1 MSPQKT
7 LLILRYELRC
17 AGRKDGD
24 FLLDFLDVVFAG
36 FEVDLVAVVSTTSSD
51 GGKGLLEGRRIAYML
66 NRNNLA
72 RLPLNRFVDHA
83 ETATL
88 RDVLASCP
96 SYLQSLGALLGEG
109 RELSHQ
115 APNLAGNKRTA

>member
-7 LLILRYELRC
+7 LLILCYELRC
-17 AGRKDGD
+17 AGGENGD

-36 FEVDLVAVVSTTSSD
+36 FEVDLVAVSTTSSR
-51 GGKGLLEGRRIAYML
+51 GGEGWLEGRRVAYMF

-88 RDVLASCP
+88 RDVLACCP
-96 SYLQSLGALLGEG
+96 PYLQPHAALLGKG
-109 RELSHQ
+109 RELPHR
-115 APNLAGNKRTA
+115 APNLAENKRTA